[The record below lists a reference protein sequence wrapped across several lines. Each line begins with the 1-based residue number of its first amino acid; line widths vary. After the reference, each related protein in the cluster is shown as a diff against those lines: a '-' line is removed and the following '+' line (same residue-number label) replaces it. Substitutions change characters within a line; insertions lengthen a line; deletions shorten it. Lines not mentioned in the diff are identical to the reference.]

1 MKKRFIAVILIA
13 GILLLLGGLYWLG
26 YITFQDYIP
35 SFTPN
40 PGTTQPN
47 TPAESAGVP
56 KLAIENIRGRI
67 NKISADIRNIGDQD
81 AKSINWSISVT
92 GGILKR
98 IDLRSTGTLNTLSK
112 ESVSTVITD
121 RIPLGFGRLEITVTV
136 DVSGGEPVTQTAQG
150 FKFLFFV
157 IGVRI

>member
-1 MKKRFIAVILIA
+1 MKKRFIAAILIA

-26 YITFQDYIP
+26 YLTFQDYIP

-47 TPAESAGVP
+47 TPAESTGAP

-67 NKISADIRNIGDQD
+67 NKISADIRNIGDQN

-98 IDLRSTGTLNTLSK
+98 IDLRSTGTVNTLSK
-112 ESVSTVITD
+112 ESVTTIKTD

-136 DVSGGEPVTQTAQG
+136 DVSEGEPVTQTAQG

>member
-1 MKKRFIAVILIA
+1 MKKRFIAAILIA

-26 YITFQDYIP
+26 YLTFQNYVP

-40 PGTTQPN
+40 PGTTRPN
-47 TPAESAGVP
+47 TPAGNKEAP
-56 KLAIENIRGRI
+56 KLTIENIRGRI
-67 NKISADIRNIGDQD
+67 NKISADIRNVGDQD

-98 IDLRSTGTLNTLSK
+98 IDLRSSGTLNTLSK
-112 ESVSTVITD
+112 ESVTTVKTD
-121 RIPLGFGRLEITVTV
+121 RIPLGFGRLQVTVTV
-136 DVSGGEPVTQTAQG
+136 DVSGGEPVTQTAKG
-150 FKFLFFV
+150 FKLLFFV

>member
-1 MKKRFIAVILIA
+1 MKKRFIAAILIA

-26 YITFQDYIP
+26 YLTFQDYIP

-47 TPAESAGVP
+47 TPAERAGAP

-98 IDLRSTGTLNTLSK
+98 IDLRSTGTLNALSK

-136 DVSGGEPVTQTAQG
+136 DTSGSEPVTQTAQG
-150 FKFLFFV
+150 FKLLFFV

>member
-1 MKKRFIAVILIA
+1 MKKRFIAAILIA

-26 YITFQDYIP
+26 YLTFQDYIP

-47 TPAESAGVP
+47 TPAGSEGAA
-56 KLAIENIRGRI
+56 KLTIENIRGRI

-98 IDLRSTGTLNTLSK
+98 IDLRSTGTVNTLSK

-121 RIPLGFGRLEITVTV
+121 RIPLGFGRLQITVTV
-136 DVSGGEPVTQTAQG
+136 DVSGGEPVTQTAKG